1 MYNALSVDV
10 EDWYHTLDF
19 NFPMETWGNYEDRI
33 EHSLRILTALFDRY
47 QVKAT
52 FFVLGAIAKK
62 HPRLI
67 AEIAAQGHEIGSHG
81 SFHKLIYKQNEQ
93 EFREDI
99 RSSKQTL
106 EDITGKPVEIFRA
119 STWSIS
125 KDTLWALR
133 ILQEEGFRYDS
144 SIQPFQTYL
153 SGMKHAPV
161 SPFYPVIQ
169 GKKLDILEFPPTVY
183 RLGKFTIPFAGGF
196 YLRAMPL
203 PLIKRFLQAVNKT
216 RNGLIYIH
224 PWEVDDGQPRLKVPP
239 HVQLSH
245 YYHIKE
251 NAGKIEQL
259 LQCFSF
265 MPIGELVKDNAY
277 PSVAL

>member
-1 MYNALSVDV
+1 
-10 EDWYHTLDF
+10 
-19 NFPMETWGNYEDRI
+19 METWGNYEDRI
-33 EHSLRILTALFDRY
+33 EYSLRILIDLFDRY

-52 FFVLGAIAKK
+52 FFVLGDIAKK
-62 HPRLI
+62 HPDLI
-67 AEIAAQGHEIGSHG
+67 AEIARQGHEIGSHG
-81 SFHKLIYKQNEQ
+81 SFHKLVYKQTEK
-93 EFREDI
+93 EFREDV
-99 RSSKQTL
+99 RQSKQTL
-106 EDITGKPVEIFRA
+106 EDIIGKPVEIFRA

-161 SPFYPVIQ
+161 YPFYPVIQ
-169 GKKLDILEFPPTVY
+169 GEKLDILEFPPTVY

-196 YLRAMPL
+196 YLRAVPL
-203 PLIKRFLQAVNKT
+203 PLIKRFLHAVNKT
-216 RNGLIYIH
+216 REGLLYIH

-245 YYHIKE
+245 YHHVKQ
-251 NAGKIEQL
+251 NARKIERL
-259 LQCFSF
+259 LQHSPF
-265 MPIGELVKDNAY
+265 MPIGELVKGRNY
-277 PSVAL
+277 PSVEL